1 MPASPPPAL
10 ITGTSSGVGLAAAE
24 AIARRGVPVVATVR
38 SEEDAAMIE
47 ERFGVLDLDVTAELL
62 DVTDAEQA
70 AEVIKRHKP
79 GALVN
84 NAGDATFAPLLEVDD
99 DDSRAQLELLVVAPM
114 RLARLAAEAMRKRGD
129 GGRIVTISSAL
140 ATVPFPSTGW
150 YSGSKAALSSLT
162 DTLRVELA
170 EHGIRVVRVELG
182 AINTPIWDDASEA
195 TEDRDDGPSFGA
207 VTAVV
212 RPLFTSSESAAET
225 VAEATC
231 SQHPHALYRAGLGA
245 QVLSV
250 VARAPA
256 SVRDPLLRLL
266 LG

>member
-1 MPASPPPAL
+1 
-10 ITGTSSGVGLAAAE
+10 
-24 AIARRGVPVVATVR
+24 
-38 SEEDAAMIE
+38 MIE

-70 AEVIKRHKP
+70 AEVIGRHKP

-99 DDSRAQLELLVVAPM
+99 DEARDQLELLVVAPM

-129 GGRIVTISSAL
+129 GGRIVVVSSAL

-182 AINTPIWDDASEA
+182 AIDTPVWETFLEA
-195 TEDRDDGPSFGA
+195 TGLTD
-207 VTAVV
+207 VV
-212 RPLFTSSESAAET
+212 ERREELRALIRAYGGLVKAAAREWLVRGT
-225 VAEATC
+225 LTREQV
-231 SQHPHALYRAGLGA
+231 HIALSTTL
-245 QVLSV
+245 LSL
-250 VARAPA
+250 
-256 SVRDPLLRLL
+256 VRDAGPRIQSL
-266 LG
+266 